1 MAEVVLSDNLTELL
15 NLSGD
20 CGVALSSE
28 AVETINYYR
37 YFFKLKTLCCNKAQ
51 TSSVIFC
58 ADVIFPKSC
67 KLEPK

>member
-1 MAEVVLSDNLTELL
+1 MDPLAEDIYGQNLYKLYNCCCINNFQKLYFNLEMEEVELSYNLTELL

-37 YFFKLKTLCCNKAQ
+37 YF
-51 TSSVIFC
+51 
-58 ADVIFPKSC
+58 
-67 KLEPK
+67 